1 MRITHLPSVIFFM
14 AVITS
19 YMPGLINKPPEVTD
33 LYKASQKLRAKSSV
47 LIKQELDPELCKI
60 AQKWAEHMAAKNC
73 MYHGG
78 GEQIIAKGYKTP
90 HAVLNA
96 WVCSPPHK
104 RWIFSNCKKVGFG
117 YAKSKSG
124 HPYWAGVYRN

>member
-1 MRITHLPSVIFFM
+1 MRITALPSVIICM

-19 YMPGLINKPPEVTD
+19 YVPGLINRPPEIKE
-33 LYKASQKLRAKSSV
+33 LYKASQALRAKSGC

-78 GEQIIAKGYKTP
+78 GEQIIARGYKTP
-90 HAVLNA
+90 KSVLNA

-104 RWIFSNCKKVGFG
+104 KWIFCNKKKVGFG